1 MCLRPLTPAESQ
13 HRVAEAKQL
22 RQRVEDGN
30 GAEREAGLQGIVQ
43 FVDAVGQ
50 AAEPFVVPLVPA
62 ILKALADKVSRNI
75 VLLFTKIF
83 FPPSNSRASL
93 LLRRPTRPTSFLS
106 PCLVFLP
113 WFHKNIYNTLIR
125 LFCT

>member
-62 ILKALADKVSRNI
+62 ILKALADKVSR
-75 VLLFTKIF
+75 VCFTIF
-83 FPPSNSRASL
+83 FVPSLEISQRVS
-93 LLRRPTRPTSFLS
+93 LRRPTRPTSFLS